1 MMRKETVPVA
11 DGCTFRGVAQLIGQ
25 WMVTEELKTCLTD
38 SVAGPFIVECLFDI
52 TLVGQS
58 EDPVLF
64 HAGD

>member
-1 MMRKETVPVA
+1 VA
-11 DGCTFRGVAQLIGQ
+11 DGCTFRGVAQLIGPS
-25 WMVTEELKTCLTD
+25 MVTDELQNVLTD
-38 SVAGPFIVECLFDI
+38 SVAGPSIVECLFDI

>member
-1 MMRKETVPVA
+1 MPVA
-11 DGCTFRGVAQLIGQ
+11 DACTFRGEAQLICL
-25 WMVTEELKTCLTD
+25 WMVTEELKNVLTD
-38 SVAGPFIVECLFDI
+38 PIAGPSIVECLFDI